1 MPQSP
6 QPGVRFSIRM
16 GDGGRWGGGAVGWG
30 GGPGD
35 VEKSI
40 LGIADLT
47 RSWLSFALMFSM
59 ETSSNHACAR
69 PSQCF

>member
-6 QPGVRFSIRM
+6 PAWRSFFDS
-16 GDGGRWGGGAVGWG
+16 DGGWGAVGRWAGGGG

-69 PSQCF
+69 PSQRF